1 MRNKPRNVPRVPR
14 TSRYE
19 GGGLLAY
26 LGYKP
31 KVLPQPTFDEKD
43 KYKLS
48 NRILTY
54 QFIKSY
60 LDSNLNPNDCLTVK
74 KFGDKTGY
82 TIRDIVD
89 LVEEFGIKKTG
100 LILSLNDTHIYKTV
114 LNRTNTGREFWI
126 ASKVMDVSDE
136 NIQETAIM
144 KKITEE
150 IIEKEV
156 SKHFVIMYKSS
167 KCDKAETMVN
177 YNELCDGD
185 IRMLLENDEKIDA
198 DILFNILF
206 QSLLSL
212 ATLNNMIGYT
222 HNDAH
227 TGNFLCQENNEEGYY
242 HYRFGDTS
250 FYLKSCPYN
259 ICLFDFGVSTL
270 FRKDTIY
277 IPSNNSFIS
286 RDIKRITTYF
296 KNELNSVS
304 DILKQMDAYV
314 GNNSTDPQFKT
325 LFFEEILRLMK
336 EHSPYGMIVDKLPE
350 GTVPLNEKP
359 FIISNHKVEGGS
371 SGSLIKYISTG
382 EYVHIVYKNKKLK
395 RCVYRKA
402 KGRGKYCK
410 INKVYILLSKLK
422 LVDE

>member
-1 MRNKPRNVPRVPR
+1 MSQESQEHLDMR
-14 TSRYE
+14 

>member
-1 MRNKPRNVPRVPR
+1 MRNKPRNVARVPR

-60 LDSNLNPNDCLTVK
+60 LDNNLKPNDCLTVK
-74 KFGDKTGY
+74 QFGDKTGY

-89 LVEEFGIKKTG
+89 LVEEFGSRSLTSQINGTAIYRTFLKKDVG
-100 LILSLNDTHIYKTV
+100 DF
-114 LNRTNTGREFWI
+114 RI
-126 ASKVMDVSDE
+126 ASKVMNGETQDNQDE
-136 NIQETAIM
+136 TILMER
-144 KKITEE
+144 IT
-150 IIEKEV
+150 KELILNEL
-156 SKHFVIMYKSS
+156 SKHFVIMYKSTFCDDS
-167 KCDKAETMVN
+167 KVEESRRLVN
-177 YNELCDGD
+177 FNELCDGE
-185 IRMLLENDEKIDA
+185 IGSLLSDDTIKKNKDT
-198 DILFNILF
+198 FYNILF
-206 QSLLSL
+206 QCFISL
-212 ATLNNMIGYT
+212 ATFHNMIGYT
-222 HNDAH
+222 HNDTKNA
-227 TGNFLCQENNEEGYY
+227 NFLYQTNNEDIKGYY
-242 HYRFGDTS
+242 QYTLGDTS
-250 FYLKSCPYN
+250 FYLKSCPYH
-259 ICLFDFGVSTL
+259 ICLYDFGMSQEL
-270 FRKDTIY
+270 GDDISYNNRY
-277 IPSNNSFIS
+277 IFNDYRLVIHNFQEE
-286 RDIKRITTYF
+286 ITD
-296 KNELNSVS
+296 KINEYN
-304 DILKQMDAYV
+304 IA
-314 GNNSTDPQFKT
+314 NRRNPQFKI

-336 EHSPYGMIVDKLPE
+336 EHSPSGMIVDKLPE

-359 FIISNHKVEGGS
+359 FIISNHKAVGGSGS

-382 EYVHIVYKNKKLK
+382 EHVHIVYNNKKLK

>member
-1 MRNKPRNVPRVPR
+1 M
-14 TSRYE
+14 E
-19 GGGLLAY
+19 Y
-26 LGYKP
+26 LGLKS

-60 LDSNLNPNDCLTVK
+60 LDSNLKPNDCLTVK
-74 KFGDKTGY
+74 QFGDKTGY

-89 LVEEFGIKKTG
+89 LEEEFGIKKTG
-100 LILSLNDTHIYKTV
+100 VFLSLNKTHIYKTR
-114 LNRTNTGREFWI
+114 LNITNAEQFSI
-126 ASKVMDVSDE
+126 ASKVMQVSDE

-150 IIEKEV
+150 IIENEV

-227 TGNFLCQENNEEGYY
+227 TGNFLCQVNNEEGYY

-259 ICLFDFGVSTL
+259 ICLYDFGASTP

-286 RDIKRITTYF
+286 RDIRSITSYF
-296 KNELNSVS
+296 KNELNSVN
-304 DILKQMDAYV
+304 DILIQMNAYFD
-314 GNNSTDPQFKT
+314 NTLKNPQFKI

-336 EHSPYGMIVDKLPE
+336 EHSPSGMIVDKLPE

-359 FIISNHKVEGGS
+359 FIISNHKAVGNS
-371 SGSLIKYISTG
+371 SGGSLIKYISTG
-382 EYVHIVYKNKKLK
+382 EYVHIVYNNKKLK

-410 INKVYILLSKLK
+410 INKVYMLLSKLK

>member
-1 MRNKPRNVPRVPR
+1 M
-14 TSRYE
+14 
-19 GGGLLAY
+19 AY
-26 LGYKP
+26 LGIKS

-74 KFGDKTGY
+74 QFGDKTGY

-114 LNRTNTGREFWI
+114 LNRTNTGREFLI
-126 ASKVMDVSDE
+126 ASKVIMQVSDE

-167 KCDKAETMVN
+167 KCDKAKTMVN

-185 IRMLLENDEKIDA
+185 IRMLLENYEKIDA

-227 TGNFLCQENNEEGYY
+227 TGNFLYQVNNEEGYY

-259 ICLFDFGVSTL
+259 ICLFDFGVSTP

-304 DILKQMDAYV
+304 DILEQMDAYV
-314 GNNSTDPQFKT
+314 GNNSTDPQFKI
-325 LFFEEILRLMK
+325 LFFKEILRLMK
-336 EHSPYGMIVDKLPE
+336 EHSPSGMIVDKLDAKD
-350 GTVPLNEKP
+350 VLLNEKP
-359 FIISNHKVEGGS
+359 FIISNHKAVANSSGGS
-371 SGSLIKYISTG
+371 LTKYISTG
-382 EYVHIVYKNKKLK
+382 EHVHIVYKNKKLK